1 MEEAPLPNITPKE
14 SISELFEIHQDDK
27 IYKLNIKIVN
37 QDISLN
43 ISEEKDNFEEYGIN
57 LNFEELKQINKSFSI
72 LGSCQE
78 FLEYIKALIKNN
90 KLSIKK
96 ENENHISIEFIAEY
110 LFKQN
115 IVKISLVQKS
125 INLLP
130 IVKDMFKRLK
140 IYEDNFKE
148 LKEEN
153 KNLKKENELLKKEN
167 KNINDK
173 INNIQ
178 KTIDLLMGE
187 IKESKNNISSIQ
199 NDLNQNLISKNDN
212 LKINSFL
219 IKNSEFNMIA
229 KTIEENMDSKIK
241 QIKKLYQAT
250 IDGGEPSI
258 FHKKCDGIRN
268 TLIIYQSKGNR
279 RFGAFASESWET
291 NDSNKSDKNCFLFS
305 IDRKKIFSI
314 KDNKDYF
321 IIKNSFNHGPSFIHK
336 GTYCIEL
343 FGNSFHNNSLR
354 TVESIHPNIFKG
366 ESNELSEDGY
376 YKGVS
381 ATDYEVFQIIFY

>member
-14 SISELFEIHQDDK
+14 SISELFEIHQNDK

-72 LGSCQE
+72 LCSCQE

-199 NDLNQNLISKNDN
+199 NDLNQNFISKNDN
-212 LKINSFL
+212 LKINSSL

-258 FHKKCDGIRN
+258 FHIKCDGIRN

-279 RFGAFASESWET
+279 RFGAFASESWEN

-321 IIKNSFNHGPSFIHK
+321 TIDNSPNLGPTFSHK

-343 FGNSFHNNSLR
+343 FGNSFDNNSLR
-354 TVESIHPNIFKG
+354 TVESIHPDIFKR
-366 ESNELSEDGY
+366 ESNALSEDSH

-381 ATDYEVFQIIFY
+381 AKDYEVFQIIFY